1 MDILRLKALLGAGCF
16 SFALIGSVHAG
27 GFSRGTAD
35 TDIIFEDGNFNMR
48 TSVTYVAPTRKY
60 SVNPL
65 NPYLVGVNYSDAYAV
80 PSAAVKFKLTDNLSC
95 AGTMTESYGG
105 DASWPRSSGPLG
117 KLSEN
122 FTMYEYGVTCG
133 VKYDLSKG
141 RVWFLGGIYDEV
153 TNYSLDAGAALG
165 SNFAPLNVRL
175 NDSNVGWRAGVA
187 YEIPE
192 IALRAQLM
200 YRSGV
205 SIKASGE
212 ANTFAPTNPP
222 TPITVPATGDAKFP
236 QSVEFKAQTGVAP
249 GWLAYGSV
257 KWTNWSVTKQLN
269 LQVPAI
275 GLNNGNDYFWRD
287 GWTVTGGIGHKF
299 NDWLSGTVFAT
310 WDRGV
315 STGWDLTG
323 ASYTLG
329 TGVSMKDKMGGEL
342 RFGVAAVYLA
352 SVSETQYSNYPVGG
366 GNFANINRSVDGGW
380 GYALSGGYSFKW

>member
-1 MDILRLKALLGAGCF
+1 MNTLRLKALLGAGCF
-16 SFALIGSVHAG
+16 SLALIGSVHAG

-60 SVNPL
+60 SVNGL
-65 NPYLVGVNYSDAYAV
+65 NPYLVGVNYADSYAI

-105 DASWPRSSGPLG
+105 DASWPSSSGTLG
-117 KLSEN
+117 KLNEN

-133 VKYDLSKG
+133 VKFDLSKG
-141 RVWFLGGIYDEV
+141 RIWFLGGVYNEV
-153 TNYSLDAGAALG
+153 TDYNLDEGAPPNT
-165 SNFAPLNVRL
+165 STAPLHISLHDN
-175 NDSNVGWRAGVA
+175 NVGWRAGVA

-192 IALRAQLM
+192 IALRTQLM

-205 SIKASGE
+205 NINATGL
-212 ANTFAPTNPP
+212 TNGLLPS
-222 TPITVPATGDAKFP
+222 TGDAQFP
-236 QSVEFKAQTGVAP
+236 QSVEFKAQTGIAP

-269 LQVPAI
+269 LHVPAI
-275 GLNNGNDYFWRD
+275 GLNNGNQYFRRD
-287 GWTVTGGIGHKF
+287 GWTLTGGIGHKF
-299 NDWLSGTVFAT
+299 NDQISGTVFAS

-323 ASYTLG
+323 ETYSLG
-329 TGVSMKDKMGGEL
+329 TGLSMKDKMGGEL
-342 RFGVAAVYLA
+342 RVGVAAVYLG
-352 SVSETQYSNYPVGG
+352 SVSETRYTP
-366 GNFANINRSVDGGW
+366 ALLNRTVQSDW
-380 GYALSGGYSFKW
+380 GYALSGGYSIKW